1 MKKILLAGNPNVG
14 KSVLFNRLSG
24 ASATVSNYPGT
35 TVDFTKSRMRIAGG
49 EWEIIDLPGAFSLE
63 PKDKAEEVARDM
75 LAREKSGV
83 VVSVIDATA
92 VERGLYLTLE
102 LIEKGYP
109 IVIALNMS
117 DVAKD
122 KKIKIDAKRL
132 EEILGVPVVETVA
145 TAGIGLKELVS
156 RIPEAKPADVKD
168 IKRRA
173 GVKRKTG
180 KKGQG

>member
-1 MKKILLAGNPNVG
+1 MKKIFLAGNPNVG

-24 ASATVSNYPGT
+24 ARATVSNYPGT
-35 TVDFTKSRMRIAGG
+35 TVDFTKSRMRIAGK
-49 EWEIIDLPGAFSLE
+49 EYEIVDLPGAFSLE

-75 LAREKSGV
+75 LKKEKPDA

-109 IVIALNMS
+109 VVVALNMS
-117 DVAKD
+117 DVARD
-122 KKIKIDAKRL
+122 RRIKIDVGKL

-145 TAGIGLKELVS
+145 TTGSGLKELVS
-156 RIPEAKPADVKD
+156 RIEEAKPVDVGA
-168 IKRRA
+168 IKQRA
-173 GVKRKTG
+173 RG
-180 KKGQG
+180 

>member
-1 MKKILLAGNPNVG
+1 MKKIFLAGNPNVG

-24 ASATVSNYPGT
+24 ARATVSNYPGT
-35 TVDFTKSRMRIAGG
+35 TVDFTKSRMRIAGK
-49 EWEIIDLPGAFSLE
+49 EYEIVDLPGAFSLE

-75 LAREKSGV
+75 LKKEKPDA

-109 IVIALNMS
+109 IVVALNMS
-117 DVAKD
+117 DVARD
-122 KKIKIDAKRL
+122 RKIKIDVRKL

-145 TAGIGLKELVS
+145 TTGSGLKELVS
-156 RIPEAKPADVKD
+156 RIEEAKPVDVGA
-168 IKRRA
+168 IKQRA
-173 GVKRKTG
+173 GR
-180 KKGQG
+180 